1 MQTPIEG
8 CADVLQGPAIA
19 FEPQA
24 GGRSLPVVLRL
35 LHQRQATLGMP
46 LPRPGQVGG
55 LRKFFQGIAAGGIEQ
70 AVVNILVAHLHVQQG
85 LGDQLGDRAEHLAG
99 FDVFAD
105 NHRRCRLQGETA
117 AKHTQ
122 SAQAG
127 LFAGAE

>member
-1 MQTPIEG
+1 
-8 CADVLQGPAIA
+8 
-19 FEPQA
+19 
-24 GGRSLPVVLRL
+24 
-35 LHQRQATLGMP
+35 MP

-105 NHRRCRLQGETA
+105 NHRRCGLQGETA